1 MTSLSNKRPLRLA
14 FTNLTY
20 TQWTAG
26 SHYLKNLFIAL
37 KSLDSSWRP
46 EIVLVVPHQAQPES
60 YNILSAYID
69 QLLYMPPASSM
80 PDFWQRQ
87 MIRTKKWLGICLEP
101 EPPLSSRLREDRVD
115 SLFANIEFGSRF
127 SVPLLSWIA
136 DFQHLHLPE
145 MFSPEEIQQRN
156 RLFSQIVA
164 NANRVILSSHDALQ
178 DFNHFAPQAIHKA
191 RVLSFVAQVPAQ
203 TYDSNP
209 SWVCEYYHLPDRFI
223 YLPNQFWKHKNHKVV
238 IEALSL
244 IKVKSPKIT
253 IVCTGNTNDYRNPL
267 YFAELLSRISSLGL
281 RDNLMILG
289 LVPHEHLFPL
299 MRQSLAVLQPSFFE
313 GWSTTVE
320 EAKSLGKGM
329 ILSDLPVHR
338 EQNPPQSIL
347 FNPHDPQSL
356 ADALVRAFDEN
367 KPGPDYELEQLAR
380 KQLSTRTQEFGRVFV
395 EVAKEVISA

>member
-1 MTSLSNKRPLRLA
+1 MTSASNNRPLRIA
-14 FTNLTY
+14 FTNLSN

-26 SHYLKNLFIAL
+26 SHYLKNLFVAL
-37 KSLDSSWRP
+37 KSLDFSCCP
-46 EIVLVVPHQAQPES
+46 EIALLVSHEAQPNTYKS
-60 YNILSAYID
+60 LSPYID
-69 QLLYMPPASSM
+69 QLIYSPPDPPMPK
-80 PDFWQRQ
+80 FWQRQ
-87 MIRTKKWLGICLEP
+87 TIRIKKRLGVWKEP
-101 EPPLSSRLREDRVD
+101 KPLFASCLREHQVD
-115 SLFANIEFGSRF
+115 SLFATTHFGPQF
-127 SVPLLSWIA
+127 NVPLLSWIP

-145 MFSPEEIQQRN
+145 MFSAEEIQQRDQHY
-156 RLFSQIVA
+156 SKIAA
-164 NANRVILSSHDALQ
+164 NANRVILSSQDALQ
-178 DFNHFAPQAIHKA
+178 DFEGFAPQAVHKA
-191 RVLSFVAQVPAQ
+191 RVLSFVAQVPAD
-203 TYDSNP
+203 TYNSDP
-209 SWVCEYYHLPDRFI
+209 SWVCEYYHLPERFV

-267 YFAELLSRISSLGL
+267 YFAELLFRISSLGL
-281 RDNLMILG
+281 RDNLIILG

-380 KQLSTRTQEFGRVFV
+380 KQLSIRTQEFGRVFV
-395 EVAKEVISA
+395 EFAKEVISA